1 MTVNAV
7 DARTIMDKG
16 PMRPLQILVVALCFA
31 LNFFDGFDI
40 LAISFTA
47 PAIRDEWGLTPE
59 TLGLLF
65 SSSLAG
71 MMLGSFLLAPLAD
84 RVGRRPAIIG
94 FLALASLGMLA
105 TGIVENVNQAMAT
118 RLVTGLAIG
127 GILPSMNALVAEY
140 STARRRALAINIMH
154 TGYTVGAVVGG
165 ILAIYLIQEV
175 GWRAVYF
182 TGGAGSLLLLIV
194 VVLTLPESTQF
205 LAMGSGASRQERLRA
220 ILRRLGVPAD
230 ASAVGQA
237 AEPTDSTGVS
247 SVRELLS
254 RRFLV
259 TTLVMWTA
267 FFVVYMV
274 IYYLFSWLPA
284 SLTAT
289 GVELAAG
296 VSATIFVS
304 IGGTFGMLAIG
315 YFAPRFGLVRLLKLA
330 LGLSAPA
337 IVLVGLLGN
346 SFLGIALASM
356 AAGVFLSGSIGGL
369 YALAARV
376 YPTSCRS
383 TATGWAI
390 GVGRFGA
397 ILGPVFAGY
406 LYGADWTNAMVM
418 AAFAVVPFVALAAL
432 AVAQRQGEAARGFA
446 E

>member
-1 MTVNAV
+1 MNTANV
-7 DARTIMDKG
+7 RTIMDEG
-16 PMRPLQILVVALCFA
+16 PMRPLQVLVVALCFA

-47 PAIRDEWGLTPE
+47 PAIRDEWGLSPE
-59 TLGLLF
+59 TLGMLL

-84 RVGRRPAIIG
+84 RFGRRPAIIG
-94 FLALASLGMLA
+94 FLALASVGMLM
-105 TGIVENVNQAMAT
+105 TGLVGTVYQAMAA
-118 RLVTGLAIG
+118 RFVTGLAIG

-140 STARRRALAINIMH
+140 SNARRRAFSINVMH

-165 ILAIYLIQEV
+165 ILAIFLIQEV

-182 TGGAGSLLLLIV
+182 AGGAGSLLLLIV
-194 VVLTLPESTQF
+194 VVFTLPESTRF
-205 LAMGSGASRQERLRA
+205 LAMGGGPDRQDRLRA
-220 ILRRLGVPAD
+220 ILRRLGVPED
-230 ASAVGQA
+230 AATAGETD
-237 AEPTDSTGVS
+237 EPASSTVATG
-247 SVRELLS
+247 VRELLS
-254 RRFLV
+254 PRFLV

-304 IGGTFGMLAIG
+304 VGGTFGMLAIG
-315 YFAPRFGLVRLLKLA
+315 YYSPRFGLVRLLKLA
-330 LGLSAPA
+330 LVLSAPA
-337 IVLVGLLGN
+337 IILVGLLGS

-356 AAGVFLSGSIGGL
+356 AAGAFLSGSIGGL

-406 LYGADWTNAMVM
+406 LYGADWTNVMVM
-418 AAFAVVPFVALAAL
+418 TAFAVVPFVALAAL
-432 AVAQRQGEAARGFA
+432 ILGQRQGESARGFA